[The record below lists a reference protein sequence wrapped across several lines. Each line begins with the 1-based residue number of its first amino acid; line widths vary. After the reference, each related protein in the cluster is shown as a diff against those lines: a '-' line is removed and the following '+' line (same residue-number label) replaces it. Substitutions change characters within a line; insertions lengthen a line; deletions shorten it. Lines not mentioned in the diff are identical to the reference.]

1 MASHARVLAE
11 KGWNS
16 KNLRVHRFWQL
27 QVETSWVLK
36 VSPKQFKIQ
45 MKRFCVEH
53 VRVEGAGMMAVGF

>member
-1 MASHARVLAE
+1 MFKPISMASHARVLAE

-16 KNLRVHRFWQL
+16 KNL

-53 VRVEGAGMMAVGF
+53 VRVEGGGMMAVGF